1 MKEVVSARESVLNYV
16 IGEVLGSVE
25 PQTEGSIPISP
36 PLDGSATEISK
47 EHRNSPHH
55 DSFTGLRIIRG
66 TEPRFVFGTG
76 ILHPPRSEMA
86 QEAEES
92 SEADDFEDENI
103 ELVSPPEFEISPAK
117 LAGDAD
123 AEPFGLERSQN
134 QRPSAMGL
142 SATVESKD
150 STVVTF
156 SVKATTYHPF
166 DVTFEGES
174 YSQRWWRP
182 ARHSE
187 TMSLDFGALSKETGI
202 VVSHQL
208 PGELGGIASLQTRVT
223 RRGKAGD
230 DHNVTLTAVV
240 KHDGKTTDPLYQFE
254 LEIQISGGRFVPS
267 SREER
272 WQNLDNEEQE
282 IEFLYRHVSAFA
294 VGHGVSANWDAES
307 NEGVTK
313 IFTESIPVFYS
324 EVLDTSLAA
333 ETGVSDA
340 MKMNFLATAEIEEL
354 RAALQSFIRQYSEWI
369 KGETAHGKSL
379 PQSSQVISERL
390 ADKAGHILSRMQFG
404 LDTLL
409 DKDNPAVL
417 QAFRLANRAMFLQQQ
432 RGRVHLRHFEDLPGA
447 PLSFPA
453 LELAESADGSFG
465 SWRPFQLGFILL
477 TLTGLVIPNDPSRD
491 EVDLLF
497 FPTGGGK
504 TEAYLGAAALTMFHR
519 RLTDAG
525 HSGVDVLMRYTLRLL
540 TIQQFERSAGLIAA
554 MEHLRRGDPDALGEA
569 PFSIGVW
576 LGNETTPNKRQEA
589 LNFLKKKGFPD
600 SGANPFVLNKC
611 PWCGAQF
618 GYRKSNS
625 SWLGYKKSQASPR
638 TLRFECPD
646 RPACEFSTPTK
657 ALPIWITD
665 EDVYDE
671 KPSFILAT
679 VDKFARLAWEPRARA
694 LFNRDE
700 SGTQSGLPPS
710 LIIQDELH
718 LISGPLGSMV
728 GLYEAV
734 VEDLCTYET
743 ADGPIGPKIIA
754 STATTRRYQEQ
765 VLSLYGRTETTI
777 FPQAISRANET
788 FFSSVLRIEGKP
800 VKGTAFVGINPA
812 TYSTGQVSASQLAAI
827 LSQAPGAW
835 KGSLEEMDFYS
846 TAVWFFNS
854 LKELGQTLTLMQST
868 VLSLIEAMW
877 RDARLPVARSRSL
890 EPMMEL
896 TGRISAAEV
905 AGALERLGIPATE
918 NRSVTTCLASSIM
931 EVGVDVQRLGLLTI
945 MGQPKMTSQYI
956 QVAGRVGRS
965 REKGPGLVVMLYNPS
980 RARDRSIYE
989 QFRSFHERL
998 YARVEPLSVTPF
1010 AIQTLDKGLEGA
1022 LLAHYRMTT
1031 PLGQSPLEPQLPEFN
1046 SSSEVFV
1053 NRAATIGVSEEA
1065 IGDLNGTVGRFR
1077 KLWSAYKPAQWAYK
1091 WGQMDLGTE
1100 DLETALLRRS
1110 TKEMTHI
1117 PGDQSHLIP
1126 FSMRSVDNQTYLL
1139 PQSNVYDKEEEVEE
1153 E

>member
-1 MKEVVSARESVLNYV
+1 MSDVISARHSILNYV
-16 IGEVLGSVE
+16 TGEVLGSVF
-25 PQTEGSIPISP
+25 PQTEDSVPIEP
-36 PLDGSATEISK
+36 PPDGSTATIAK
-47 EHRNSPHH
+47 EHRNSFHH
-55 DSFTGLRIIRG
+55 DATTGLRIIRG

-76 ILHPPRSEMA
+76 ILHPPRSE
-86 QEAEES
+86 
-92 SEADDFEDENI
+92 DNKEDEDKGSGDQSPQD
-103 ELVSPPEFEISPAK
+103 VGVAAPPEFEINPAK
-117 LAGDAD
+117 LVDDSD

-142 SATVESKD
+142 SATVAS
-150 STVVTF
+150 SGTTVVTF
-156 SVKATTYHPF
+156 TIAATTYKPF
-166 DVTFEGES
+166 DVSFEGES
-174 YSQRWWRP
+174 YTQRWWRP
-182 ARHSE
+182 IRHRE
-187 TMSLDFGALSKETGI
+187 TISVNFDQLMGNIGA
-202 VVSHQL
+202 VSRHEI
-208 PGELGGIASLQTRVT
+208 PGDLGTIASLQTRIS
-223 RRGKAGD
+223 RRGKAED
-230 DHNVTLTAVV
+230 SEHHTLTAVV
-240 KHDGKTTDPLYQFE
+240 KHDGQTTECLYQFE
-254 LEIQISGGRFVPS
+254 LEVELSDGRFVSS

-272 WQNLDNEEQE
+272 WQDLDIEEQE
-282 IEFLYRHVSAFA
+282 IEFLYRHVSAYA
-294 VGHGVSANWDAES
+294 VGHGVSANWAEPIS
-307 NEGVTK
+307 NGVQK
-313 IFTESIPVFYS
+313 IFTESIPVFYA
-324 EVLDTSLAA
+324 EVLDTALAEEA
-333 ETGVSDA
+333 GVNDA
-340 MKMNFLATAEIEEL
+340 LRMSFLAEASPEEL
-354 RAALQSFIRQYSEWI
+354 GAAIQQFIDEYWKWIQKEAALAQELSP
-369 KGETAHGKSL
+369 T
-379 PQSSQVISERL
+379 SQVISTRL
-390 ADKAGHILSRMQFG
+390 ANKAGHILSRMKSG
-404 LDTLL
+404 LATLL
-409 DKDNPAVL
+409 DPKNPEVL
-417 QAFRLANRAMFLQQQ
+417 IAFRLANEAMLLQQQ
-432 RGRVHLRHFEDLPGA
+432 RGKVRLRAFDDVPGA

-453 LELAESADGSFG
+453 LDLLEPDAGSFG

-477 TLTGLVIPNDPSRD
+477 TLTGLVIPSDESRD

-519 RLTDAG
+519 RLCDTS

-540 TIQQFERSAGLIAA
+540 TIQQFERSAGLIVA
-554 MEHLRRGDPDALGEA
+554 MEHLRREAPEQLGET

-576 LGNETTPNKRQEA
+576 LGDGTTPNKRQKAIE
-589 LNFLKKKGFPD
+589 FLKKKGLPD
-600 SGANPFVLNKC
+600 SGANPFVLKKC

-625 SWLGYKKSQASPR
+625 TWYGYKQSETTPR

-646 RPACEFSTPTK
+646 RNSCEFSTPST

-671 KPSFILAT
+671 RPSFILAT
-679 VDKFARLAWEPRARA
+679 VDKFARLAWEPRART

-700 SGTQSGLPPS
+700 SGVQSGLPPS

-734 VEDLCTYET
+734 IEELCTYQG

-765 VLSLYGRTETTI
+765 VLSLFGRAKTTI
-777 FPQAISRANET
+777 FPQAVSRANET
-788 FFSSVLRIEGKP
+788 FFSSVLRENGQP
-800 VKGTAFVGINPA
+800 VKGTAFVGVNPA

-827 LSQAPGAW
+827 LSQAPDSW
-835 KGSLEEMDFYS
+835 KGNPEEMDFYS

-877 RDARLPVARSRSL
+877 RDARLPKERSRSL

-896 TGRISAAEV
+896 TGRISAGEV
-905 AGALERLGIPATE
+905 AGALERLGIPASE
-918 NRSVTTCLASSIM
+918 NKSVATCLASSIM

-956 QVAGRVGRS
+956 QVAGRVGRA
-965 REKGPGLVVMLYNPS
+965 RDKGPGLVVMLYNPS

-1022 LLAHYRMTT
+1022 LLSHYRMTT
-1031 PLGQSPLEPQLPEFN
+1031 PVDQGSLEPNPSAFKI
-1046 SSSEVFV
+1046 SSEVLAK
-1053 NRAATIGVSEEA
+1053 RAEVIGVGDQV
-1065 IGDLNGTVGRFR
+1065 IGDLNTTVERFR
-1077 KLWSAYKPAQWAYK
+1077 KHWSTYKPAQWEYK
-1091 WGQMDLGTE
+1091 WGQSDIAT
-1100 DLETALLRRS
+1100 DDFETALLRRS

-1139 PQSNVYDKEEEVEE
+1139 PQSNVYDKEEEDE
-1153 E
+1153 

>member
-1 MKEVVSARESVLNYV
+1 MSETISARQSILNYLT
-16 IGEVLGSVE
+16 GEVLGSVS
-25 PQTEGSIPISP
+25 PQTEGSISIE
-36 PLDGSATEISK
+36 PLPDGSKTIIPK
-47 EHRNSPHH
+47 EHRNSFHH
-55 DSFTGLRIIRG
+55 DATTGLRIIRG

-76 ILHPPRSEMA
+76 ILHPPRSE
-86 QEAEES
+86 ES
-92 SEADDFEDENI
+92 NEDDGNKDSAGQGPED
-103 ELVSPPEFEISPAK
+103 VGVAVPPEFEISPAK
-117 LAGDAD
+117 LVGDSD
-123 AEPFGLERSQN
+123 TEPFGLERSQN

-142 SATVESKD
+142 SATVESTD
-150 STVVTF
+150 ATAVTF
-156 SVKATTYHPF
+156 TIVATTYRPF
-166 DVTFEGES
+166 DVAFEGES

-182 ARHSE
+182 IRHSE
-187 TMSLDFGALSKETGI
+187 TISVDFEPLTRDIG
-202 VVSHQL
+202 VVTSHKI
-208 PGELGGIASLQTRVT
+208 PGDLGDIASLQTRIS

-230 DHNVTLTAVV
+230 EHNHTLTAVV
-240 KHDGKTTDPLYQFE
+240 KHDGKTTESLYQFE
-254 LEIQISGGRFVPS
+254 LEIELSDGRFVSS

-272 WQNLDNEEQE
+272 WKDLESEEQE
-282 IEFLYRHVSAFA
+282 IEFLYRHVSAYA
-294 VGHGVSANWDAES
+294 VGHGASANWDEPVS
-307 NEGVTK
+307 NGVQK

-324 EVLDTSLAA
+324 EVLDTALA
-333 ETGVSDA
+333 EDTGVKEALQMS
-340 MKMNFLATAEIEEL
+340 FLATAPPEEL
-354 RAALQSFIRQYSEWI
+354 GAAIQQFIDQYSKWI
-369 KGETAHGKSL
+369 QKEAAIAKELSPT
-379 PQSSQVISERL
+379 SQMISARL
-390 ADKAGHILSRMQFG
+390 AGKAGHILSRMQSG
-404 LDTLL
+404 AATLL
-409 DKDNPAVL
+409 DPRNPEVL
-417 QAFRLANRAMFLQQQ
+417 TAFRMANKAMFLQQQ
-432 RGRVHLRHFEDLPGA
+432 RGKVRLRPFEDVPGA
-447 PLSFPA
+447 PLSFPR
-453 LELAESADGSFG
+453 LELPEPVMGSFG

-477 TLTGLVIPNDPSRD
+477 TLTGLVIPGDTSRE

-519 RLTDAG
+519 RLCDTS
-525 HSGVDVLMRYTLRLL
+525 HRGVDVLMRYTLRLL

-554 MEHLRRGDPDALGEA
+554 MEQIRRDDPEQLGQA

-576 LGNETTPNKRQEA
+576 LGDGTTPNKRQKA
-589 LNFLKKKGFPD
+589 IDFLKKKGLPD
-600 SGANPFVLNKC
+600 SGANPFVLNRC

-618 GYRKSNS
+618 GYRKSTGT
-625 SWLGYKKSQASPR
+625 WCGYKQSESTPR

-646 RPACEFSTPTK
+646 RDSCEFSTPSK

-671 KPSFILAT
+671 RPSFILAT
-679 VDKFARLAWEPRARA
+679 VDKFARLAWEPRART

-700 SGTQSGLPPS
+700 SGAQAGLPPS

-734 VEDLCTYET
+734 IEELCTYQGV
-743 ADGPIGPKIIA
+743 DGRIGPKIIA

-765 VLSLYGRTETTI
+765 VLSLFGRAETTI
-777 FPQAISRANET
+777 FPQAVSRANET
-788 FFSSVLRIEGKP
+788 FFSSVLREDGNP

-812 TYSTGQVSASQLAAI
+812 TYATGQVSASQLAAI
-827 LSQAPGAW
+827 LSQAPDSW
-835 KGSLEEMDFYS
+835 KGKPEEMDFYS

-868 VLSLIEAMW
+868 VLSLIESMW
-877 RDARLPVARSRSL
+877 RDARLPKERSRSL

-918 NRSVTTCLASSIM
+918 NKSVATCLASSIM

-956 QVAGRVGRS
+956 QVAGRVGRA
-965 REKGPGLVVMLYNPS
+965 RDKGPGLVVMLYNPS

-1022 LLAHYRMTT
+1022 LLSHYRMTT
-1031 PLGQSPLEPQLPEFN
+1031 PLGQSSLEPDTTAYKA
-1046 SSSEVFV
+1046 SSEVLA
-1053 NRAATIGVSEEA
+1053 NRAAIIGVSDQV
-1065 IGDLNGTVGRFR
+1065 IGDLNRTVERFR
-1077 KLWSAYKPAQWAYK
+1077 KLWSAYKPAQWDYK
-1091 WGQMDLGTE
+1091 WGQSDLAT
-1100 DLETALLRRS
+1100 DDFETALLRRS

-1139 PQSNVYDKEEEVEE
+1139 PQSNVYDKEEEDE
-1153 E
+1153 